1 MTLFTGLLTCKYKLS
16 KPRLGL
22 ISRQTHQSF
31 SQYLSCFYFT
41 VLLLYSTVL
50 LLFFLQ
56 YVSCIFLLFDTS
68 TYFISILCIS
78 YDVTLAN
85 CHPSTK
91 QIKSNS
97 INTFSGTSPTQILLE
112 VRQFYHLCNRHA
124 NLFTTNR
131 VPQLVLGFVPII
143 PNINMST
150 PVSYT
155 HLRAHET

>member
-1 MTLFTGLLTCKYKLS
+1 MKS
-16 KPRLGL
+16 RLGL

-31 SQYLSCFYFT
+31 LQYLSWLY
-41 VLLLYSTVL
+41 LLY
-50 LLFFLQ
+50 
-56 YVSCIFLLFDTS
+56 FDTS

-78 YDVTLAN
+78 YNVTLTN

-97 INTFSGTSPTQILLE
+97 INTFTRTSPTQILLE

-131 VPQLVLGFVPII
+131 VPQLVLGFIPIL
-143 PNINMST
+143 PNINSANGLDSSFVLIESLVLHCE
-150 PVSYT
+150 PLYKVN
-155 HLRAHET
+155 HL